1 MRAHVKV
8 IAEMANV
15 FSCLMRCARQA
26 QSNACASYFYKLA
39 NHEQEPLNPS

>member
-15 FSCLMRCARQA
+15 FSCLMRCARHA

-39 NHEQEPLNPS
+39 NKNP